1 MELLKP
7 GPFARCLE
15 DNREQFNKLYAIKR
29 RMKRQIDAKAF
40 SKHLIE
46 VVGPLVDS
54 ACEIEPSCCEELT
67 SSFYE
72 LSLDLV
78 SRRYLGQANKYPAID
93 HLWSRTL
100 PKLVRFLPAGSRKL
114 VSALSNAVYNL
125 DNTPGVSAEDW
136 LSALLSVSDGCSS
149 WTELLAAGKVLS
161 WRCGMAHYRK
171 SALAVWSTLPKELKL
186 ATLGLLH
193 DEEEIDLEALR
204 NAMQD
209 PWWRP
214 DVKTNPNYDLEIVG
228 AVGGFRGFGGSFVSP
243 PEVMKVGDD
252 IFAFDDEAC
261 WSIHADC
268 YGTTLQRFGKTLP
281 DGESNEGTFN
291 LVQKSGKVSCDTHER
306 VFDLLK
312 KPSSYV
318 SSSSSL
324 AVTLPCSH
332 KVFIVAKVPKRDD

>member
-7 GPFARCLE
+7 GPFASCLE
-15 DNREQFNKLYAIKR
+15 GKREHFNRLYAIKK
-29 RMKRQIDAKAF
+29 RMKRQIDGKVF

-46 VVGPLVDS
+46 VVAPLVDS
-54 ACEIEPSCCEELT
+54 AVELEPSCGEELT
-67 SSFYE
+67 ASLYE

-78 SRRYLGQANKYPAID
+78 SRRYLGQANKYPSLD
-93 HLWSRTL
+93 HLWSKTL

-125 DNTPGVSAEDW
+125 DNTPGVSAKKW
-136 LSALLSVSDGCSS
+136 LSALLSISDGCSS

-171 SALAVWSTLPKELKL
+171 SALEVWSTLSKELKL
-186 ATLGLLH
+186 ATLGLLL

-204 NAMQD
+204 NALQD

-214 DVKTNPNYDLEIVG
+214 DVKTNPSYNLEIVG

-243 PEVMKVGDD
+243 PEVMQVGDD

-261 WSIHADC
+261 WSVHADC

-281 DGESNEGTFN
+281 DGDSNEGAFM
-291 LVQKSGKVSCDTHER
+291 LVQKSGKVSCGNYER
-306 VFDLLK
+306 EFDILK
-312 KPSSYV
+312 RPSSFV

-324 AVTLPCSH
+324 AVTLQCSH
-332 KVFIVAKVPKRDD
+332 KVFIVAKVPKRAD